1 MKNQGRK
8 DMRKHFLNYLLY
20 VEVTDSLYYFDY
32 AQELEK
38 HEAKSMVNCI
48 K

>member
-20 VEVTDSLYYFDY
+20 FEVIDSLYYFDY
-32 AQELEK
+32 AQGLEK
-38 HEAKSMVNCI
+38 HEAKSMVNHI